1 MAPGGVLEGRERGRK
16 GGRGGSDSSGGGNRK
31 GGKLWMDK
39 LLCSL
44 PLSMI
49 VAVNAAMG
57 MSKRR
62 SSLEMEVLLSVD
74 AAGRRRKVTD

>member
-1 MAPGGVLEGRERGRK
+1 MRGERGRK
-16 GGRGGSDSSGGGNRK
+16 GGRGGSGSSGGGNRK

-44 PLSMI
+44 SMI

-62 SSLEMEVLLSVD
+62 SPLEKEVLLSVD
-74 AAGRRRKVTD
+74 AARRRRKVTD